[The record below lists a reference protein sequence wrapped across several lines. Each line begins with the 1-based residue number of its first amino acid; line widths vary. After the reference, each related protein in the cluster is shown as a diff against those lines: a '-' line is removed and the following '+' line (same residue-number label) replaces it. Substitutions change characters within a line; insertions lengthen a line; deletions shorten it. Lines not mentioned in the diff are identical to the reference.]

1 MIKNSMVKQNSL
13 LFIDFVV
20 MMAIQMASVLLIC
33 DGVFSVAF
41 TAYNVL
47 HVLAFTVVNII
58 FMAIF
63 GTYGVIWRFSKFI
76 DLFKCGLGIVCGS
89 ALFCIYSI
97 VSRLPQPFGFEF
109 SIIGLSFSCVV
120 VVGMRLIYRILYER
134 SKKPDGEKSEKSRTM
149 IIGAGICGRSVLN
162 EMVETDTPYL
172 PVCVVDDDPTKIGRT
187 VEGIKINGPIPLVP
201 ELCRKLSIKTILFA
215 IPSCEA
221 GLRNNILKMCSETG
235 CEVKI
240 VPNITNLVQET
251 NILHQVKDIKIEDLL
266 GRDVIDLNND
276 DIARFVS
283 DEVCMVTGGG
293 GSIGSELCRQI
304 SHYKPKKLVI
314 IDIYE
319 NNAYEIQQE
328 LLRKGFHN
336 ISVEIS
342 SVRDFNK
349 MDKLFKKHRP
359 NIVFHAAAHKHVPL
373 MEDNPEEA
381 VKNNCMGTLNIATLC
396 DAYSVKKMVLIS
408 TDKAVNPTNIMGA
421 SKRCCEMIMQ
431 YMAQQETQTDF
442 VAVRFGNVLGSNGS
456 VIPLFRKQIE
466 EGGPVTVT
474 HPDIIR
480 YFMTIPEAVSL
491 VLEAGM
497 MANGGDIFVLDMG
510 SPVKITTLAENLIR
524 IYGYEPYKEM
534 PIVFTGL
541 RPGEKLFEELLMK
554 EEGLRST
561 ANKKI
566 FIGQQIKIDP
576 QEFIEKL
583 STLKRVAFENNHDA
597 VISCM
602 TELVPTYHPNLNK

>member
-1 MIKNSMVKQNSL
+1 MIKNSMLKQNSL
-13 LFIDFVV
+13 LLIDFVV
-20 MMAIQMASVLLIC
+20 MMLIQLASVLLIC
-33 DGVFSVAF
+33 DGVWQAAF
-41 TAYNVL
+41 TTYNIL
-47 HVLAFTVVNII
+47 HILAFTVLNLV
-58 FMAIF
+58 FMALF
-63 GTYGVIWRFSKFI
+63 GTYSVIWRYSKFI
-76 DLFKCGLGIVCGS
+76 DLFKCGLGIVVGS
-89 ALFCIYSI
+89 VLFCTYS
-97 VSRLPQPFGFEF
+97 VVMRLPQPFGFEF
-109 SIIGLSFSCVV
+109 SIIGLSFSIVV
-120 VVGMRLIYRILYER
+120 TVGMRLVYRILYEKA
-134 SKKPDGEKSEKSRTM
+134 KKPEDTTADKKRTM
-149 IIGAGICGRSVLN
+149 IIGAGLCGRSVLN
-162 EMVETDTPYL
+162 EMLESNTPYN

-201 ELCRKLSIKTILFA
+201 ELCRKMNIDTVLFA
-215 IPSCEA
+215 IPSCDA
-221 GLRNNILKMCSETG
+221 GMRNNILKMSSETG

-240 VPNITNLVQET
+240 VPNIANIVQES

-266 GRDVIDLNND
+266 GRDVISLNND
-276 DIARFVS
+276 DISRFVS
-283 DEVCMVTGGG
+283 GEVCMVTGGG

-304 SHYKPKKLVI
+304 CHYNPSKLVI

-328 LLRKGFHN
+328 LLRKGYHN

-349 MDKLFKKHRP
+349 MDKLFKKHKP
-359 NIVFHAAAHKHVPL
+359 HIVFHAAAHKHVPL

-396 DAYSVKKMVLIS
+396 DAYHVKKMVLIS

-431 YMAQQETQTDF
+431 YMAQQNTQTDF

-524 IYGYEPYKEM
+524 IYGYEPYKDM
-534 PIVFTGL
+534 PIIFTGL

-566 FIGQQIKIDP
+566 FIGQQIKIEP
-576 QEFIEKL
+576 EEFIEKL
-583 STLKRVAFENNHDA
+583 SALKAAAFENNHEA
-597 VISCM
+597 VVEYM
-602 TELVPTYHPNLNK
+602 TKLVPTYHPNSNQ